1 MQNLKLTTDNL
12 QFGNCLA
19 VWREMG
25 MSAFA
30 TPARMLGNKRFR
42 LLRHSREGGNPEDA
56 FRRVCCPAGF
66 PPSRE

>member
-30 TPARMLGNKRFR
+30 TPTRPAMICETTASGTIIAFQRKIELKF
-42 LLRHSREGGNPEDA
+42 SPEGEGFNPI
-56 FRRVCCPAGF
+56 V
-66 PPSRE
+66 